1 MKKVL
6 PQTVQRESYKG
17 GNGRYAQQGSHFR
30 VCRRT
35 ETSNLLRMAALKAY
49 GLSEPEERHAES
61 CKLSG
66 TAVYIHRLN
75 AV

>member
-1 MKKVL
+1 MTINIKNRTTLMKKVL

-49 GLSEPEERHAES
+49 GLSEPEEWHKNIHA
-61 CKLSG
+61 
-66 TAVYIHRLN
+66 N
-75 AV
+75 